1 MNLEELE
8 QRELFEQVY
17 PELIGLKEA
26 YLLLNKA
33 LYGLKQALREWF
45 FIVKQFFNE
54 LGLLLSNGDPNLFI
68 GEGVSILLFVD
79 NMLIIS
85 ARKQVNSIKSKIL
98 KQ

>member
-8 QRELFEQVY
+8 QQELFKQVY

-33 LYGLKQALREWF
+33 LYGLKQAPREWF
-45 FIVKQFFNE
+45 FIVKQFFNK

-68 GEGVSILLFVD
+68 GEGVLILLFID
-79 NMLIIS
+79 NMLIIGTQ
-85 ARKQVNSIKSKIL
+85 KQVNSIKFKIL